1 MKRLKST
8 TRTLN
13 RKPVMKEQYLAFM
26 QKIFDND
33 HTEKVPEED
42 IKPGKL
48 CWYLPHFG
56 VYYPR
61 KPDKIRVVFDS
72 AAECDGLSL
81 NKLLLSGP
89 DITNNLFGVLL
100 RFRENPVAMVA
111 DIEQMFHCFQVKE
124 EHRDP
129 LRFLW
134 YKDNDPNGDITEYR
148 MKVHIFRN
156 TSSTAV
162 ANHGLRKT
170 AKVGEADFLRR

>member
-13 RKPVMKEQYLAFM
+13 RKPVMKEQYFAFM
-26 QKIFDND
+26 QTIFDND

-56 VYYPR
+56 VYQPR
-61 KPDKIRVVFDS
+61 KPDKIRVVFYS
-72 AAECDGLSL
+72 AALCDGLSL

-100 RFRENPVAMVA
+100 RFRENPGVCIKSI
-111 DIEQMFHCFQVKE
+111 DKIQH
-124 EHRDP
+124 
-129 LRFLW
+129 FLE
-134 YKDNDPNGDITEYR
+134 NCVLLHF
-148 MKVHIFRN
+148 M
-156 TSSTAV
+156 
-162 ANHGLRKT
+162 LKT
-170 AKVGEADFLRR
+170 HFAKFLRILVNYVLP